1 MKDKNIIVYSTPSC
15 PYCVMAKTFLKERNI
30 PFEDVD
36 VSRDRARAM
45 EMVEKS
51 GQMGVPVLDIG
62 GNIVVGF
69 QPNVVADL
77 LGLNK

>member
-62 GNIVVGF
+62 GSIVVGF

-77 LGLNK
+77 LGFNK